1 MTSTGTEMT
10 DWASLEALRREWPVE
25 GADPTTDLES
35 WRAGMAIYDATDDY
49 GSMIRAGGLMCLAL
63 RHHLYGDGVLAGADL
78 PETARRVLFSSCYPP
93 PDRQTFPQVLAAQIR
108 LGLAVVKKH
117 GWQPRA
123 WGGDGLLAEIV
134 EGSRM
139 VLGMAVA
146 PDPARPSSGDV
157 AQFFMSEAFA
167 IDDEVLPPAPSATS
181 ARADRELDGMI
192 EHGLQVLRDA
202 ELGDPASQARA
213 RGIAAAVGGNGEE
226 QLRHFEE
233 AARLGDVDS
242 MYDSGCLYAQNGQG
256 SQARFWFET
265 AAAQGHRGSMYN
277 LGAVAIGE
285 ERVGDAEQW
294 WTRAADAGDADACA
308 ALTELSAQREDA
320 EAEFR
325 WSKLGAER
333 GHPFCELYHGQLL
346 MQQHPTDR
354 QWFEQQA
361 LPLLTR
367 AADQGQDGALFLI
380 GIGYGSVEDMS
391 TARLWLRRAEAAGDA
406 DAVRVMRE
414 NGLA

>member
-10 DWASLEALRREWPVE
+10 DWASLEELRREWSVK
-25 GADPTTDLES
+25 GADLTAGLEA
-35 WRAGMAIYDATDDY
+35 WRTGMAIYDATDDY

-63 RHHLYGDGVLAGADL
+63 RHHLYGEGVLAGADL
-78 PETARRVLFSSCYPP
+78 PETTRRVLFSSCCPP
-93 PDRQTFPQVLAAQIR
+93 PDRQAFPQAVAAQIR

-117 GWQPRA
+117 GWQPVA
-123 WGGDGLLAEIV
+123 WGGDGLLAEII
-134 EGSRM
+134 EGSHM
-139 VLGMAVA
+139 VLAMAVA
-146 PDPARPSSGDV
+146 PDPARMLHGDV
-157 AQFFMSEAFA
+157 AGFFASPAFA
-167 IDDEVLPPAPSATS
+167 IDDDTVPVALSATS
-181 ARADRELDGMI
+181 ERTDRELDEML
-192 EHGLQVLRDA
+192 EHGRQVLRDA

-213 RGIAAAVGGNGEE
+213 RGIAAAMSGNDEE
-226 QLRHFEE
+226 GLRQFEE

-242 MYDSGCLYAQNGQG
+242 MYDSGCLLVQSGQG

-265 AAAQGHRGSMYN
+265 AAAQGHRGAMYN
-277 LGAVAIGE
+277 LGAAAIGE
-285 ERVGDAEQW
+285 ERVADAEQW

-308 ALTELSAQREDA
+308 ALTELAAQREDGDA
-320 EAEFR
+320 ELR

-333 GHPFCELYHGQLL
+333 EQPFCELRHGQLL
-346 MQQHPTDR
+346 MRQRPTDR

-367 AADQGQDGALFLI
+367 AADQGQEGALFLI
-380 GIGYGSVEDMS
+380 GIGYGSVDDMS

-406 DAVRVMRE
+406 DATRVLRE